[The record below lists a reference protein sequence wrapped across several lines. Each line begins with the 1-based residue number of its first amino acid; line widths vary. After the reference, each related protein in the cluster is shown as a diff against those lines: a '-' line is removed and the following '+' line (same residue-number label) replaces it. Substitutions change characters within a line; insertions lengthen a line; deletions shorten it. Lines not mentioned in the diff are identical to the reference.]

1 MNAAHAYRVEATLP
15 ALLCSFENFSGFQI
29 TRISMSLRFIKMSVD
44 RFRNPLANIH
54 LFLIITT
61 FSQKKSHDLSVD
73 GYFNKASTV
82 NGEAVVIFHNII
94 LARSAVILSAKHGLP
109 DLKKTDIHGNL
120 PYSSTP

>member
-61 FSQKKSHDLSVD
+61 FSQKNHTIYLS
-73 GYFNKASTV
+73 
-82 NGEAVVIFHNII
+82 
-94 LARSAVILSAKHGLP
+94 
-109 DLKKTDIHGNL
+109 TDIL
-120 PYSSTP
+120 IKRALLTAKPL